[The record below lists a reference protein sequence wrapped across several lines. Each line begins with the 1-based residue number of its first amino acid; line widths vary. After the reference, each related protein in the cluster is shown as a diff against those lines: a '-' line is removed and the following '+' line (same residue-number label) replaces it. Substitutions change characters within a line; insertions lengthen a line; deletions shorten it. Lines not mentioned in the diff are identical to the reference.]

1 MALIDSA
8 AAAAVTGIC
17 ILSNSRLNRSFD
29 ELADDMSAMRLR
41 IIGWQTLQLI
51 NLGPSIIYTMP
62 VCQLLFSR
70 AADMSQAS
78 KFVERVR
85 KL

>member
-1 MALIDSA
+1 MALIDRA
-8 AAAAVTGIC
+8 DVTGIC
-17 ILSNSRLNRSFD
+17 ILSNSRLKFARSFD
-29 ELADDMSAMRLR
+29 ELADDKSAMRLR

-70 AADMSQAS
+70 AADMSQES